1 MNQLTC
7 DPLDAL
13 NEALCHEQEG
23 QIFYQNAAQRT
34 VDAEGA
40 KMFRSLAED
49 ATLHSEIVQ
58 RQIDALTEGEEWLLP
73 ECVFD
78 CQADLDKPLYP
89 RGEQALKEAIRPDA
103 SDLDALLFA
112 LKTENDS
119 FDLYRRHASASQDE
133 RARQLYEY
141 LAEEAR
147 SHFDLLML
155 NYESLSTMGGW
166 VG

>member
-1 MNQLTC
+1 MTQLTC

-23 QIFYQNAAQRT
+23 QAFYQKAAKRT
-34 VDAEGA
+34 VDRKGVE
-40 KMFRSLAED
+40 MFRSLADD
-49 ATLHSEIVQ
+49 AALHIDIVQ
-58 RQIDALTEGEEWLLP
+58 RQIDALTEGDAWLLP

-78 CQADLDKPLYP
+78 CRADLEAPLYP

-119 FDLYRRHASASQDE
+119 FDLYRRHALASEDA

-147 SHFDLLML
+147 SHFNLLML
-155 NYESLSTMGGW
+155 NYESLSSMGGW
-166 VG
+166 VD

>member
-1 MNQLTC
+1 VSQLTC

-23 QIFYQNAAQRT
+23 QAFYKKAAQRT
-34 VDAEGA
+34 VDAKGA
-40 KMFRSLAED
+40 NMFHSLAED
-49 ATLHSEIVQ
+49 AALHIEIVQ
-58 RQIDALTEGEEWLLP
+58 RQIDALAQGEPWLLP
-73 ECVFD
+73 ECVFE
-78 CQADLDKPLYP
+78 CQTDLETPLYP
-89 RGEQALKEAIRPDA
+89 RGEQALKKAIRPDA
-103 SDLDALLFA
+103 SDTDALLFA

-119 FDLYRRHASASQDE
+119 FDLYRRHASAAQDP

-147 SHFDLLML
+147 SHFNLLML
-155 NYESLSTMGGW
+155 NYESLSSARGW